1 MNKLIPL
8 AALLSAF
15 GGTAAVAAVAWPA
28 SCTSDSCVSS
38 QPNNVNTRTKGLD
51 NRTFSKTVVVS
62 HKYEFDDPSNRDF
75 IQTVVPCG
83 TSDPNDNRPF
93 KGWAISGGVNISGHH
108 AGQWHIVSSGPPNM
122 MNSWPVDA
130 HNPDY
135 VGGDAL
141 PKVTVFAICLK

>member
-28 SCTSDSCVSS
+28 SCTSDSCVNS

-62 HKYEFDDPSNRDF
+62 HKYEFSQNNN
-75 IQTVVPCG
+75 ILTLEACG
-83 TSDPNDNRPF
+83 TPNPNDARPF
-93 KGWAISGGVNISGHH
+93 KGWAISGGLNISGHH
-108 AGQWHIVSSGPPNM
+108 AGQWQIVSSGPPTA